1 MLREPETRASNPSAA
16 RRRPAPAAA
25 RLLDLDPSL
34 GEGIPEEELAEARAQ
49 AVVPVVTLSP
59 GPVAFA
65 RLRRPEDP
73 RGPFAVLVTDGLIAR
88 DVSLFGRPAAQLV
101 GPGDVLA
108 IPDRAELAEPARMTV
123 GCATRVRV
131 AVLERR
137 FLAAVQQ
144 WPWLGARLIERAGAW
159 SDRALSQQAI
169 NQLGRVDLRLL
180 FMLGHLAERW
190 GRVTPDGVFVPLRLT
205 HETLG
210 RLVGAQRSTVT
221 LALKELRE
229 QGAVVKHGDGYLIAH
244 GAGGELPVE
253 AVADPTHKSLAVAR
267 GADEVLGGE
276 QAAVDVTMEEHLVRV
291 RADATAARA
300 KARQAREEAAR
311 RRGDTPSARS
321 GLRFQHED
329 LEGARGA
336 EEDLA
341 VVGEDAAP

>member
-1 MLREPETRASNPSAA
+1 MLREPQTQVPTSK
-16 RRRPAPAAA
+16 APAAA
-25 RLLDLDPSL
+25 RLLDLDPTL
-34 GEGIPEEELAEARAQ
+34 AEGIADEELLEARAR
-49 AVVPVVTLSP
+49 ALVPVVTLNA

-73 RGPFAVLVTDGLIAR
+73 LGPFAVLVSDGLIAR
-88 DVSLFGRPAAQLV
+88 DVSLFGRPATQLV
-101 GPGDVLA
+101 GPGDVLT
-108 IPDRAELAEPARMTV
+108 IPDRGDLSEPARMTV

-144 WPWLGARLIERAGAW
+144 WPWLAARLIERAGAW

-169 NQLGRVDLRLL
+169 NQLGRVDLRLM

-229 QGAVVKHGDGYLIAH
+229 QGAVVKHGDGYLLAH

-253 AVADPTHKSLAVAR
+253 TVGDPTHKSLAVAR
-267 GADEVLGGE
+267 GAHHAVLGGE
-276 QAAVDVTMEEHLVRV
+276 HAAVDVTLEEHLGRV
-291 RADATAARA
+291 RENAAAARA
-300 KARQAREEAAR
+300 KARRAREESAR
-311 RRGDTPSARS
+311 RRAGDSA
-321 GLRFQHED
+321 LRFQHED
-329 LEGARGA
+329 LEGARRA

-341 VVGEDAAP
+341 VVGENAAA

>member
-1 MLREPETRASNPSAA
+1 MLRQPETQVPTPTVP
-16 RRRPAPAAA
+16 RRPPAPAAA
-25 RLLDLDPSL
+25 RLLDLDPTL
-34 GEGIPEEELAEARAQ
+34 AEGIAEEEVAEARAR
-49 AVVPVVTLSP
+49 AMVPVVTLNA

-65 RLRRPEDP
+65 RLRRPEDSH
-73 RGPFAVLVTDGLIAR
+73 GPFAVLVTDGLIAR
-88 DVSLFGRPAAQLV
+88 DVSLFGRPATQLV
-101 GPGDVLA
+101 GPGDVLT

-144 WPWLGARLIERAGAW
+144 WPWLAARLIERAGAW

-221 LALKELRE
+221 LALKDLRE
-229 QGAVVKHGDGYLIAH
+229 QGAVVKHGDGFLIAH

-253 AVADPTHKSLAVAR
+253 GVSEPTHKSLAVAR
-267 GADEVLGGE
+267 GAGDAVLGGE
-276 QAAVDVTMEEHLVRV
+276 RAAVDVTLEQHLVRV
-291 RADATAARA
+291 RADAAAARA
-300 KARQAREEAAR
+300 RARQTREAGAR
-311 RRGDTPSARS
+311 RRSGPSS
-321 GLRFQHED
+321 LRFQHED
-329 LEGARGA
+329 LEGARRA

-341 VVGEDAAP
+341 VVGEDAAA

>member
-1 MLREPETRASNPSAA
+1 MLPEPENPAPSPKAA

-25 RLLDLDPSL
+25 RLLDLEPSL
-34 GEGIPEEELAEARAQ
+34 GEGIPEEELEEARAR
-49 AVVPVVTLSP
+49 AIVPVVTLNP
-59 GPVAFA
+59 GAVAFA

-73 RGPFAVLVTDGLIAR
+73 LGPFAILVTDGLIAR
-88 DVSLFGRPAAQLV
+88 DVSLFGRPATQLV
-101 GPGDVLA
+101 GAGDVLT
-108 IPDRAELAEPARMTV
+108 IPDRAELAGPARVTV

-159 SDRALSQQAI
+159 SERALAQQAI

-190 GRVTPDGVFVPLRLT
+190 GRVTPEGVFVPLRLT

-221 LALKELRE
+221 LALKDLRE
-229 QGAVVKHGDGYLIAH
+229 QGAVVKHGEGYLIAH

-253 AVADPTHKSLAVAR
+253 AVAEPTHKSLAVAR
-267 GADEVLGGE
+267 GADDVLGGDH
-276 QAAVDVTMEEHLVRV
+276 AAVDVTLEEHLVRV
-291 RADATAARA
+291 RADAAATRA
-300 KARQAREEAAR
+300 KSRQARQ
-311 RRGDTPSARS
+311 RGGRS
-321 GLRFQHED
+321 GLRLEHED

-341 VVGEDAAP
+341 VVGEDAAA